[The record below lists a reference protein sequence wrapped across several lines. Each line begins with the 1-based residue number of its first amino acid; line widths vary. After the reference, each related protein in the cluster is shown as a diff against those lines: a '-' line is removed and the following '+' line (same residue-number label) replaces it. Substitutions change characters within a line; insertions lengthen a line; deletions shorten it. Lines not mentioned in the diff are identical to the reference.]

1 MVNEINGLT
10 STITTGT
17 GRKSGRVDS
26 VGADTQSVAEAA
38 SDAPS
43 DNFELSTQAQ
53 LLSKLEATIS
63 RLPEVDQDR
72 VNAIR
77 DAINSGNFDIDS
89 FSLAQDIINFE
100 FK

>member
-17 GRKSGRVDS
+17 GKNRAAWIPWNSRHS
-26 VGADTQSVAEAA
+26 QSVAEAA

-63 RLPEVDQDR
+63 RLPEVD
-72 VNAIR
+72 
-77 DAINSGNFDIDS
+77 
-89 FSLAQDIINFE
+89 
-100 FK
+100 